1 MKNTFLGIL
10 AMLFFSYLASAD
22 SPLTSTEFYKA
33 YEKLPIIQ
41 LASNSNGLLTKE
53 LMNYLADK
61 DNPTDVKIAIINRLG
76 WDTKGKTNASILINY
91 LKSKYGFKTT
101 AELKSGLSSSD
112 LICIAYLK
120 SMDNYFDTKEALT
133 FATAAQVKEPKSYTI
148 NIIQRIIKAQDYL
161 YKSYCQVFKI
171 VNEVRTNES
180 ITMDFNKEASDII
193 FEYINRYEKYC
204 KSEPT
209 KVN

>member
-1 MKNTFLGIL
+1 MKNTFLAIL
-10 AMLFFSYLASAD
+10 AMLFFSYQSSAD

-33 YEKLPIIQ
+33 YEKLSIIQ
-41 LASNSNGLLTKE
+41 LASKSNGLLTKE
-53 LMNYLADK
+53 LIKYLADK

-76 WDTKGKTNASILINY
+76 WDTKGKTNASILIKY

-101 AELKSGLSSSD
+101 AELKTGLSASD
-112 LICIAYLK
+112 LICIGYLK

-133 FATAAQVKEPKSYTI
+133 YASAAQVKEPKSYTI
-148 NIIQRIIKAQDYL
+148 NIIQRLIKAQEYL

-171 VNEVRTNES
+171 VNEVRTTES

>member
-10 AMLFFSYLASAD
+10 AMLFFSYQASAD

-41 LASNSNGLLTKE
+41 VAGNSNGLLTKE
-53 LMNYLADK
+53 LIKYLADK
-61 DNPTDVKIAIINRLG
+61 DNPTDVKIALINRLG
-76 WDTKGKTNASILINY
+76 WNIKGKKNASILIKY
-91 LKSKYGFKTT
+91 LKSKYSFNTT
-101 AELKSGLSSSD
+101 AELKADLSASD

-120 SMDNYFDTKEALT
+120 SMDNYFDTKEELI
-133 FATAAQVKEPKSYTI
+133 FASAAQVIEPESYTI
-148 NIIQRIIKAQDYL
+148 NIIRSLIKAQDYV

-171 VNEVRTNES
+171 VDEVRSDEKLT
-180 ITMDFNKEASDII
+180 IDFKKEASDII
-193 FEYINRYEKYC
+193 FEYIDGYKKYC
-204 KSEPT
+204 KNETS

>member
-10 AMLFFSYLASAD
+10 AMLFFSYQASAD

-41 LASNSNGLLTKE
+41 LAGNSNGLLTKE
-53 LMNYLADK
+53 LMNYLVDK
-61 DNPTDVKIAIINRLG
+61 GNPTDVKIAIINRLG
-76 WDTKGKTNASILINY
+76 WDIKGKTNTSILIQY

-101 AELKSGLSSSD
+101 AELKTGLSASD

-133 FATAAQVKEPKSYTI
+133 FATAAQAKDPKSYTI
-148 NIIQRIIKAQDYL
+148 NIIRSLIKAQDYL

-171 VNEVRTNES
+171 VDEVRTNES